1 MLAGLPCTS
10 TMWGAWALGMA
21 ASAPAMLP
29 RLERTGMGAIQ
40 PAQGL
45 AALAGLMEGLVL
57 QPSSCLGFGH
67 DATPAQSV
75 MNPFIWARL
84 RRPGQDTPFL
94 FASLVADIAATDA
107 HSQPSGDPGAAQRE
121 RTAKQS
127 RSAAPAGLPLLER
140 RAAIAGEL
148 LALVRG
154 MLGPEVRPVHVRA
167 EHTQFSSAHCTT
179 HDLFDSTQYG

>member
-21 ASAPAMLP
+21 ASAPAMLR
-29 RLERTGMGAIQ
+29 RLERAGMGAIQ

-45 AALAGLMEGLVL
+45 AALAGLMEGLLL
-57 QPSSCLGFGH
+57 QPASGFGFGQ

-75 MNPFIWARL
+75 VNPFIWARL

-107 HSQPSGDPGAAQRE
+107 YFQPPGDPGSAQRE
-121 RTAKQS
+121 RVAEQS
-127 RSAAPAGLPLLER
+127 RSAAPAGGSLAER
-140 RAAIAGEL
+140 RVALEGEL

-154 MLGPEVRPVHVRA
+154 MLGPEVHPLHMILDQ
-167 EHTQFSSAHCTT
+167 TQFSNTPCMICV
-179 HDLFDSTQYG
+179 